1 MRKAFRR
8 IIVATDLTPV
18 SIAALNR
25 AIMLAKRDEAEL
37 LIAHVYQPPNLA
49 QAEAVGPGVYEEWD
63 ENLRRGVERELQAFV
78 QNARNQ
84 LVYARPLVLSGAP
97 HKAIVAA
104 AKGARADLIVV
115 GTHGRKGFSRFLMGS
130 IASCVAS
137 TAPCRVMMVRAVRD
151 LH

>member
-115 GTHGRKGFSRFLMGS
+115 GTHGRKGFSRFLLGS
-130 IASCVAS
+130 IASRVAS